1 MTLRTLSSR
10 IASLS
15 SKRLCVFYRCTQ
27 STATRQEITSQ
38 DEDGAV
44 SADHVVRPSA
54 HARHRENSTIGAQKT
69 VISHY
74 TPEPKQ
80 AWVRSFE
87 TGEKLGIIE
96 LSNFLFGARPRLDIL
111 HRVVVW
117 QRAKI
122 RAGTAKVKDRG
133 EVRGG
138 GRKPYPQKG
147 SGRARQG
154 SIRAPHYVGGG
165 VVHGPRGP
173 VSYEYTLPKK
183 VRRMGLR
190 TALSVK
196 FSQGDLQ
203 IVDSLTLPSHK
214 TRDLEPI
221 LKIHEWNSAL
231 LVDGG
236 DVDRNL
242 CLASSN
248 LESVDV
254 LPSRGLNVYSIL
266 LHETL
271 VLTVGAVRMLEE
283 RLGQDSCEEQISSTN
298 LAQFRDYS

>member
-38 DEDGAV
+38 DENGAV